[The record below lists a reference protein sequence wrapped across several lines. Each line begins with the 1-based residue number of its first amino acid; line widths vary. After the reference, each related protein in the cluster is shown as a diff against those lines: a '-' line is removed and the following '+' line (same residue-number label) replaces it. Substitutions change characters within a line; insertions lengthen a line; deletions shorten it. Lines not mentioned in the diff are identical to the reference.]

1 MPTPLILSFDDV
13 RKYDV
18 PTAVVGGKG
27 KQLST
32 ICGFTQFAVPPGGV
46 IPAEVYRNHLE
57 RVVQEIQRPG
67 HASAA
72 TVNAD
77 FVSAVRASLLASDVP
92 ADLAGAVDIFT
103 ARLADALG
111 QSASDLRF
119 AVRSS
124 GVLEDGAAA
133 SFAGQ
138 YDSVLNVVGGGTAI
152 CEAVKRVWASQ
163 WSDHILTYLSSVAA
177 STTAAAE
184 AAGGVRVGGVSVPDM
199 AVVVQVQVRAWSPNA
214 LAIRRVCLRCFA
226 CLCLGRF

>member
-1 MPTPLILSFDDV
+1 MANPLILSFEYV
-13 RKYDV
+13 RAHNV

-57 RVVQEIQRPG
+57 RVVKGMQRPG
-67 HASAA
+67 YSSAA

-77 FVSAVRASLLASDVP
+77 FVSAVRASILASDVP
-92 ADLAGAVDIFT
+92 ADLYEAVDIFT
-103 ARLADALG
+103 ARLAETLG
-111 QSASDLRF
+111 RPAPDLRF

-138 YDSVLNVVGGGTAI
+138 YDSVLNVVGGGAAI

-163 WSDHILTYLSSVAA
+163 WSEHILTYLTSVAA

-184 AAGGVRVGGVSVPDM
+184 ASGGLQVGGVAVPDM
-199 AVVVQVQVRAWSPNA
+199 AVVIQVQVRVRNPVSCNSSRSLTCRLSAS
-214 LAIRRVCLRCFA
+214 
-226 CLCLGRF
+226 G